1 MIENPI
7 YLKIAKEFIEKMEAG
22 ILKPEDKLP
31 SIRTLSKEFHVNKE
45 TIVRAYK
52 YLADENYTY
61 IIKGSGSYVLSKMDY
76 VDKVDETIEMQPFN
90 DENTYEGM
98 INFAS
103 GSIKSSLFPV
113 TDFKRAINYVL
124 DRDFGD
130 AFSYEDPKGY
140 PPLRKSIEEYLREM
154 NIITDKENIQIV
166 SGAQQGI
173 DIVSKALLSSND
185 SVIVE
190 SPTYKGAVAS
200 FHSRGA
206 FIHSVPMEY
215 DGINITKLERV
226 VQKHRPKFM
235 YIMTNF
241 QNPTG
246 FSYSNKKKLR
256 LLELSEKYDFYILE
270 DDYVN
275 ELNYKS
281 NAIAP
286 IKTLDKHS
294 KVLYLKSFSKIFMPG
309 LRLGFLIVPEQLNE
323 IILNIKSATD
333 IATSGLIQRTFD
345 IYLSRG
351 NWNTHVYN
359 MKKVY
364 YKRYKIMVEALNKY
378 MPRNIKYYIPK
389 GGIFFWVEL
398 GSIDADELYEYLLKK
413 NIAITPGNIFYIDK
427 KNNAIRLSIA
437 SVRSEDIEKGIRV
450 LSDGLRYYIDDLKGE
465 K

>member
-1 MIENPI
+1 MIEEPI
-7 YLKIAKEFIEKMEAG
+7 YLKIAKEFIFKIETG
-22 ILKPEDKLP
+22 VLNPEDKLP
-31 SIRTLSKEFHVNKE
+31 SIRSLSKEFNVNKE

-52 YLADENYTY
+52 YLSDENYTY
-61 IIKGSGSYVLSKMDY
+61 IIKGSGSYVLSKMDITN
-76 VDKVDETIEMQPFN
+76 KSDETIEMQPFN
-90 DENTYEGM
+90 NENTYDGM
-98 INFAS
+98 INFSS
-103 GSIKSSLFPV
+103 GSVKSSLFPV
-113 TDFKRAINYVL
+113 TDFKKSINYVL

-130 AFSYEDPKGY
+130 AFSYEDAKGY
-140 PPLRKSIEEYLREM
+140 PPLRASISKYLKEL

-200 FHSRGA
+200 FLSRGA

-226 VQKHRPKFM
+226 IKKHKPKFM
-235 YIMTNF
+235 YMMTNF

-246 FSYSNKKKLR
+246 FSYSKKKKLK

-270 DDYVN
+270 DDYIN

-281 NAIAP
+281 NSIES
-286 IKTLDKHS
+286 IKTIDKNS

-309 LRLGFLIVPEQLNE
+309 LRLGFLIVPENLND

-351 NWNTHVYN
+351 NWNNHVHN
-359 MKKVY
+359 MKKIY
-364 YKRYKIMVEALNKY
+364 YKRYNIMVNALNKY

-389 GGIFFWVEL
+389 GGIFFWIEL
-398 GSIDADELYEYLLKK
+398 PHINVSELYEKLLKK
-413 NIAITPGNIFYIDK
+413 NIAITPGDVFYIDK
-427 KNNAIRLSIA
+427 TSNTIRLSIA

-450 LSDGLRYYIDDLKGE
+450 LSDELRYYNMR
-465 K
+465 